1 MTELEYQPIS
11 FKDVLIEMKDIAELM
26 VDLSYSAI
34 LFENKDIAHE
44 VLNLEESMNQL
55 VYQARI
61 QSILGAR
68 RVDEAESMSGM
79 LQVAEA
85 AERISNSASE
95 IATII
100 LKNVKFPAKLRQE
113 LPEAEEVTVRVK
125 VQENS
130 QIDGK
135 TLGDQKL
142 QSTTG
147 MRVIAIRRGI
157 SWIYDPDR
165 DTRIL
170 DGDILIAKGLD
181 GGVVPFYQVA
191 GIDVSDADDEPEDAV
206 VSDLDRAVALMIE
219 MKNQSELAVG
229 LAYTA
234 LLFDNREVADEV
246 LALDSRMDDMRY
258 KLDLWI
264 LEAAKRISNVE
275 YLRGLLYLSSFAEN
289 ISNAASSIV
298 DVIIRDI
305 EIPPVFKRIVRESDE
320 IITRV
325 TVGGDS
331 GLIGKTL
338 KEASLETVTGMVVLA
353 INSNGRWKY
362 HPGKKDVIHQ
372 GDIIIAKGRRD
383 GECRLHRL
391 SGRKQRDEDSECDMA
406 N

>member
-1 MTELEYQPIS
+1 MTELEYQPVS

-26 VDLSYSAI
+26 VDLAYSAI

-68 RVDEAESMSGM
+68 RIDEAESMSGM

-85 AERISNSASE
+85 AEKISNSASE

-100 LKNVKFPAKLRQE
+100 LKNVKFPAKLRLA
-113 LPEAEEVTVRVK
+113 LPEAEEVTIRVK
-125 VQENS
+125 IQENS

-135 TLGDQKL
+135 TLGEQKL

-147 MRVIAIRRGI
+147 MRVIAIRRGV

-165 DTRIL
+165 ETRIL
-170 DGDILIAKGLD
+170 DGDILIAKGLE
-181 GGVVPFYQVA
+181 GGISPFYSIA
-191 GIDVSDADDEPEDAV
+191 GIIPKKAEDEPEDAI
-206 VSDLDRAVALMIE
+206 VSDLDRAVSLIIE
-219 MKNQSELAVG
+219 MKDQSELAVG
-229 LAYTA
+229 LAYTS

-246 LALDSRMDDMRY
+246 VALDSRMDDMRY
-258 KLDLWI
+258 RLDLWI

-275 YLRGLLYLSSFAEN
+275 YLRGLLYMSSFAEN

-320 IITRV
+320 IITKV
-325 TVGGDS
+325 NVGKNS
-331 GLIGKTL
+331 SLNGKTL
-338 KEASLETVTGMVVLA
+338 KEASLETVTGMAVLA
-353 INSNGRWKY
+353 INSKGRWKY
-362 HPGKKDVIHQ
+362 RPGKNDVIHA
-372 GDIIIAKGRRD
+372 DDTIIAKGRRD
-383 GECRLHRL
+383 GECRLRNL
-391 SGRKQRDEDSECDMA
+391 SGHQENRDFY
-406 N
+406 

>member
-1 MTELEYQPIS
+1 MTELEYQPVS

-26 VDLSYSAI
+26 VDLAYSAI

-85 AERISNSASE
+85 TEKISNSASE

-100 LKNVKFPAKLRQE
+100 LKNVKFPAKLRQA
-113 LPEAEEVTVRVK
+113 LPEAEEVTIIVK

-135 TLGDQKL
+135 TLGEEKL

-147 MRVIAIRRGI
+147 MRVIAIRRGV
-157 SWIYDPDR
+157 SWIYDPGR

-170 DGDILIAKGLD
+170 DGDILIAKGLE
-181 GGVVPFYQVA
+181 GGLPLFYEKA
-191 GIDVSDADDEPEDAV
+191 GITPRKVEEESEDAI
-206 VSDLDRAVALMIE
+206 VSDLDRAVSLIIE
-219 MKNQSELAVG
+219 MKDQSELAVG
-229 LAYTA
+229 LAYSS
-234 LLFDNREVADEV
+234 LLFDSREVADEV
-246 LALDSRMDDMRY
+246 VALDSQMDDMRY

-275 YLRGLLYLSSFAEN
+275 YLRGLLYMSSFAEN

-298 DVIIRDI
+298 DVIRRDI
-305 EIPPVFKRIVRESDE
+305 EIPPVFRKIVRESDE
-320 IITRV
+320 IITKV
-325 TVGGDS
+325 TVGKNS
-331 GLIGKTL
+331 SLQGKTL

-353 INSNGRWKY
+353 INSNNRWKY
-362 HPGKKDVIHQ
+362 QPGKNDIIHADDV
-372 GDIIIAKGRRD
+372 IIAKGRRD
-383 GECRLHRL
+383 GECRLHNL
-391 SGRKQRDEDSECDMA
+391 SGKTET
-406 N
+406 